1 MMTARRKPKRRA
13 LKWTLYIASGI
24 FVVLALLWIIPID
37 DVVMAS
43 GQVEPGDKVYIDAP
57 YTRVIKQI
65 YAYEG
70 THVKKGDILAQLDDH
85 DLTSAV
91 TTAAD
96 EVSATKAALDMAQA
110 KLDHLKMQPVPEE
123 VRMAEARVRAAQ
135 VNLDAERLKLARTDS
150 LWARNYITPS
160 DLEAA
165 RTRYEQAQSQHDIAA
180 ENLNI
185 VRQGPSSAEVR
196 EAEAEVSA
204 RDAAFVK
211 AQHSLDLAHQTL
223 DLAALRSPENGVVVR
238 VDLKPGQRA
247 DAGAIVM
254 IVAAGEGPVLRAWVK
269 ETNVW
274 KVKLGQPVEIL
285 SNVFSDREKFLTMGE
300 VVWTYPYGLTDG
312 AERTFEIIIKIND
325 AVIPP
330 PLGSTADAR
339 IIVGRKGILKVLF
352 GFEGDIRRYA
362 QQDNV
367 YPHPQ
372 VERRTPKMVREAA
385 DKAQEITK

>member
-1 MMTARRKPKRRA
+1 MTARRKPKRRA

-43 GQVEPGDKVYIDAP
+43 GQVEPGDKIYIDAP
-57 YTRVIKQI
+57 FTRVIKQI
-65 YAYEG
+65 YTYEG
-70 THVKKGDILAQLDDH
+70 THVKKGDILAQLEDH
-85 DLTSAV
+85 DLISEV
-91 TTAAD
+91 TTTAD
-96 EVSATKAALDMAQA
+96 EVSATRAALDMARA

-123 VRMAEARVRAAQ
+123 VRMAEARLRAAQ

-150 LWARNYITPS
+150 LWARSYITPA

-165 RTRYEQAQSQHDIAA
+165 RTRHEQAQSQYDISD
-180 ENLNI
+180 ENLKI

-211 AQHSLDLAHQTL
+211 AQHSLELAQKTL
-223 DLAALRSPENGVVVR
+223 ELASLRSTADGVVVR
-238 VDLKPGQRA
+238 VDLKPGMRA
-247 DAGAIVM
+247 DAGAIVI

-269 ETNVW
+269 ETNIW

-300 VVWTYPYGLTDG
+300 VVWTYPYGETDG
-312 AERTFEIIIKIND
+312 AERNFEIIIKIKD

-339 IIVGRKGILKVLF
+339 IIVGRKGILKVLL
-352 GFEGDIRRYA
+352 GFEGDIQRYA

-372 VERRTPKMVREAA
+372 VEHHTSKMAREAA
-385 DKAQEITK
+385 DRPAEAAK